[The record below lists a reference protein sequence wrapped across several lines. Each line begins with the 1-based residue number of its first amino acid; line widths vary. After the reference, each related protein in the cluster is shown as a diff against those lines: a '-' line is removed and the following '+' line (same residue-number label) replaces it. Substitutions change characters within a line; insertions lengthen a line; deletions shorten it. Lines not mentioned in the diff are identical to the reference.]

1 MMNMTKLRW
10 RHRPTGGIVGVMQG
24 KRIIV
29 LGGSA
34 GIGLAVAERAA
45 REGARVVVAS
55 HDPRR
60 IERAVARI
68 PGGQGHAVDL
78 RSEPAVRALFDRVGG
93 PIDHLVYTAG
103 EELLLSP
110 LSELDFQDARR
121 FFELRYWGALAAVK
135 AARPHLARDGSIV
148 LTSGGAAHRP
158 FPGFA
163 IGASIC
169 AAVEAAAR
177 TLAVELAPIRVNV
190 VTPGF
195 VDTELWSNLPPDARA
210 HMFREAAA
218 KLPVGRVGT
227 PHDLAEHY
235 LAFMRGGY
243 VTGQNLIVDGGHQL
257 V

>member
-1 MMNMTKLRW
+1 MAF
-10 RHRPTGGIVGVMQG
+10 RPGIFAGMQG
-24 KRIIV
+24 KRIVV

-34 GIGLAVAERAA
+34 GIGLAVAARAA

-55 HDPRR
+55 HDPARV
-60 IERAVARI
+60 ERALDRI
-68 PGGQGHAVDL
+68 PGGQGCTVDL
-78 RSEPAVRALFDRVGG
+78 RSESAVRALFDGLGG

-110 LSELDFQDARR
+110 LAQMDFRAARQ
-121 FFELRYWGALAAVK
+121 FFELRYWGALAAVQ

-158 FPGFA
+158 IPGFVV
-163 IGASIC
+163 GASVC
-169 AAVEAAAR
+169 AAIEATAR

-195 VDTELWSNLPPDARA
+195 VDTDLWSNIPPDARA
-210 HMFREAAA
+210 QMFRDAAA

-227 PHDLAEHY
+227 PDDLAEHY

-243 VTGQNLIVDGGHQL
+243 VTGQTLIVDGGHAL

>member
-1 MMNMTKLRW
+1 
-10 RHRPTGGIVGVMQG
+10 MQN
-24 KRIIV
+24 KRIVV
-29 LGGSA
+29 LGGTA
-34 GIGLAVAERAA
+34 GIGLAVAVRAA
-45 REGARVVVAS
+45 REGARVVVVS
-55 HDPRR
+55 HDPARV
-60 IERAVARI
+60 ERAVARI
-68 PGGQGHAVDL
+68 PGGQGRAVDL
-78 RSEPAVRALFDRVGG
+78 RSEAAVRALFDELGG

-110 LSELDFQDARR
+110 LSALDLQAARR

-135 AARPHLARDGSIV
+135 AARPHLARDGSVV

-158 FPGFA
+158 FPGFV

-169 AAVEAAAR
+169 AAIEATAR
-177 TLAVELAPIRVNV
+177 TLAIELAPIRVNV

-195 VDTELWSNLPPDARA
+195 VDTELWSNIPPDARA
-210 HMFREAAA
+210 QMFREAAA

-227 PHDLAEHY
+227 PEDLAEHY

-243 VTGQNLIVDGGHQL
+243 VTGQTLIVDGGHLL

>member
-1 MMNMTKLRW
+1 
-10 RHRPTGGIVGVMQG
+10 MQN
-24 KRIIV
+24 KRIVV
-29 LGGSA
+29 LGGSS
-34 GIGLAVAERAA
+34 GIGFAVAARAA

-60 IERAVARI
+60 VERAVAAI
-68 PGGQGHAVDL
+68 PGAQGHAVDL
-78 RSEPAVRALFDRVGG
+78 RSEPAVRALFDQLGG

-110 LSELDFQDARR
+110 LSELDLQTARR

-158 FPGFA
+158 FPGFV
-163 IGASIC
+163 IGASVC
-169 AAVEAAAR
+169 AAMEATAR
-177 TLAVELAPIRVNV
+177 TLAIELAPIRVNV

-195 VDTELWSNLPPDARA
+195 VDTELWSNIPPDARA
-210 HMFREAAA
+210 QMVRDAAA
-218 KLPVGRVGT
+218 KLPVGRVGR
-227 PHDLAEHY
+227 PDDLAEHY

-243 VTGQNLIVDGGHQL
+243 VTGQALVVDGGHLL

>member
-1 MMNMTKLRW
+1 MTNMRW
-10 RHRPTGGIVGVMQG
+10 CHRRRRGIVWSMRD
-24 KRIIV
+24 KRIVV

-34 GIGLAVAERAA
+34 GVGFAVAARAA

-55 HDPRR
+55 HDPGRV
-60 IERAVARI
+60 ERAVARI
-68 PGGQGHAVDL
+68 PGGQGQVVDL
-78 RSEPAVRALFDRVGG
+78 RSEAAVRALFHRLGG

-110 LSELDFQDARR
+110 LSEMDLQAARR
-121 FFELRYWGALAAVK
+121 FFELRYWGALAAVQ

-158 FPGFA
+158 FPGFV

-169 AAVEAAAR
+169 AAVEATAR
-177 TLAVELAPIRVNV
+177 TLAIELAPIRVNV

-195 VDTELWSNLPPDARA
+195 VDTDLWSNIPPDARA
-210 HMFREAAA
+210 QMFRDAAA
-218 KLPVGRVGT
+218 KLPAGRVGT
-227 PHDLAEHY
+227 PEDLAEHY
-235 LAFMRGGY
+235 LGFMRGGY
-243 VTGQNLIVDGGHQL
+243 VTGQTLIVDGGHLL

>member
-1 MMNMTKLRW
+1 
-10 RHRPTGGIVGVMQG
+10 MQG
-24 KRIIV
+24 KRIVV

-34 GIGLAVAERAA
+34 GIGLAVATRAA
-45 REGARVVVAS
+45 QDGARVVVAS
-55 HDPRR
+55 HDPKRV
-60 IERAVARI
+60 ERAVARI
-68 PGGQGHAVDL
+68 PGGEGHAVDL
-78 RSEPAVRALFDRVGG
+78 RSEAAVRALFETLGG

-103 EELLLSP
+103 EELLISP
-110 LSELDFQDARR
+110 LSDLDLQVARR
-121 FFELRYWGALAAVK
+121 FFELRYWGALASVK

-158 FPGFA
+158 FPGFV

-169 AAVEAAAR
+169 AAIEAVAR

-195 VDTELWSNLPPDARA
+195 VDTELWSNIPPDARA
-210 HMFREAAA
+210 QMFRDAAA

-227 PHDLAEHY
+227 PDDIAEHY

-243 VTGQNLIVDGGHQL
+243 VTGQTLVVDGGHVL